1 VQEGRNQLITTIAR
15 DFYPNA
21 EGLADVK
28 VVQSWRYKSRPER
41 NGARLAIP
49 SYVSGTLYEAIE
61 EHLPSVA
68 NEKVLRR
75 ALVYLKLVAIP
86 DPRSEYLPFH
96 EEAVAHIRGAPS
108 LADCHEAG
116 VYALA
121 KKLRGALMNDLPP
134 EQLLGTDGAAFSIIS
149 HSKGKNCVQLTPFQ
163 LPNPV
168 EEAFEDE
175 RDRPFLSGSARSLQT
190 GNKKR
195 PEDRK
200 PRQKKR
206 RRKAERT
213 AEQQGVPDRL
223 RRLQRRLH
231 ELPRKRFTS
240 KIKAARSELIE
251 LLKGRRREQDRPG
264 PTPYFSQLRVIA
276 DVVVPLYK
284 FTGST
289 LRLTPAG
296 PSLAALPKKMR
307 RSVFDDYLEVDMSSA
322 QLALAASLWRLSDL
336 RDFLKGCKGSDG
348 GWWSELIGWLRK
360 ELPAPRYQPDEHFGE
375 VKGVLKGF
383 TYGLF
388 YGMRSYNLRRLGNPD
403 SPSTDRDRYYKS
415 IRKMNRLFLRGMRC
429 SNPRNRVQEVGDALF
444 RHPLVEQLIKRR
456 EQILSKIESEG
467 GVTDCFG
474 RWIETTGER
483 TPKSVLA
490 EFMQNA
496 ELKVMLPVGEKI
508 LSDEKLRFGLWQHDG
523 VTAAP
528 SRRKPWAYRKAV
540 DKTRE
545 ALQKG
550 CAELREVIDAPPIET
565 ELTVDYGEEY
575 LQS

>member
-1 VQEGRNQLITTIAR
+1 VQA
-15 DFYPNA
+15 
-21 EGLADVK
+21 
-28 VVQSWRYKSRPER
+28 WRYKPCPQR

-49 SYVSGTLYEAIE
+49 SYVSETLYETIE

-68 NEKVLRR
+68 DEAVLRR
-75 ALVYLKLVAIP
+75 ALVYMKLVAIP
-86 DPRSEYLPFH
+86 DPRSGCLPFH

-108 LADCHEAG
+108 LADRHEAG

-121 KKLRGALMNDLPP
+121 KKLRSALMDDLPP
-134 EQLLGTDGAAFSIIS
+134 EQLLGTDGAAFSILS
-149 HSKGKNCVQLTPFQ
+149 HRVGKSCVQLTPFR

-175 RDRPFLSGSARSLQT
+175 QDRPFLFNSARSLQT

-200 PRQKKR
+200 PRQKKP

-213 AEQQGVPDRL
+213 AERQDVPSRL
-223 RRLQRRLH
+223 RRLQCRLH

-240 KIKAARSELIE
+240 GLKAAAGELTE

-264 PTPYFSQLRVIA
+264 PTPYFSQLRAIA

-307 RSVFDDYLEVDMSSA
+307 RAVFNDYLEVDMSSA
-322 QLALAASLWRLSDL
+322 QLALAASLWRLDDL
-336 RDFLKGCKGSDG
+336 RGFLKDHKGGNG
-348 GWWSELIGWLRK
+348 GWWSELIRWLRE
-360 ELPAPRYQPDEHFGE
+360 ELPAPEYRPEKHFGE
-375 VKGVLKGF
+375 VKGTLKGF

-388 YGMRSYNLRRLGNPD
+388 YGMRPYNLRRLGNPD
-403 SPSTDRDRYYKS
+403 GPSTDRDRYYKS
-415 IRKMNRLFLRGMRC
+415 IRKLNRLFLDGMK
-429 SNPRNRVQEVGDALF
+429 SPNPRDRVQKVGDALF
-444 RHPLVEQLIKRR
+444 RHPLVEQLIGRR

-467 GVTDCFG
+467 GLTDCFG
-474 RWIETTGER
+474 RRIETTADR
-483 TPKSVLA
+483 SPKSVLA

-496 ELKVMLPVGEKI
+496 ELRVMMPVGEQV
-508 LSDEKLRFGLWQHDG
+508 LEDPELKLGLWQHDG
-523 VTAAP
+523 VTIAP
-528 SRRKPWAYRKAV
+528 KRRTPQAYRKAV
-540 DKTRE
+540 RRARE
-545 ALQKG
+545 ALQRGRKAL
-550 CAELREVIDAPPIET
+550 AEEMGVPPIET
-565 ELTVDYGEEY
+565 ELTVDYGTER
-575 LQS
+575 LKS